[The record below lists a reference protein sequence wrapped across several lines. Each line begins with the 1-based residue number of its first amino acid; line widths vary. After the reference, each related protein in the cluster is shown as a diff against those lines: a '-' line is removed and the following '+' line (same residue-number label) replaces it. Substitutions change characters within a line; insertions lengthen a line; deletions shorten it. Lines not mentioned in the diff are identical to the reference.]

1 MKNISPPKKRE
12 RKSHVT
18 RKSPLRAVTPQDS
31 APKPSPKSLK
41 EAADRGERELLVS
54 MRNAISDAVAAGVPA
69 HALAPLMRQLRE
81 IDKEIRAF
89 DLRAEQ
95 KRHSDDAADE
105 VDESFD
111 ASAI

>member
-1 MKNISPPKKRE
+1 MMT
-12 RKSHVT
+12 T
-18 RKSPLRAVTPQDS
+18 RKSPLRAVTPEDS

-54 MRNAISDAVAAGVPA
+54 MRNAISDAVTEGVPA

-89 DLRAEQ
+89 DIRAKQES
-95 KRHSDDAADE
+95 SDAIGGD
-105 VDESFD
+105 VDDRFD
-111 ASAI
+111 AQAL